1 MPSLRPIRF
10 LPFLL
15 LWCGAAIAQQ
25 PTREAQI
32 PLDPERGVLE
42 IGTALRLQLE
52 LFPDQEGFQTARL
65 FRQDDGSLVLEVS
78 RIEQGRLVRER
89 RPWTDAELATFRSD
103 LAGRF
108 AAQGQSGAVDREG
121 RSGLVLTETLLGLG
135 LYGWAVPEG
144 FHIDSSRGAV
154 AAYLLTAGLSFYLPY
169 RITRNASV
177 SLAERN
183 AAVWGATRGIV
194 YGPLVGNLLN
204 GPDDPNESFEASDQ
218 RSATSAL
225 SVLGM
230 SLAESVLG
238 YQIAQGLG
246 ASEGEVAFW
255 SAGGDFGIPF
265 GFGLAYLAGLF
276 DENVQRCE
284 FDLCVVDEYVGTRAG
299 YGATLAM
306 AMASPW
312 LARLSGQ
319 GGYYTAGDARA
330 LRSMGVLGAQLVL
343 PLAWAAFQQGDR
355 SEDKPLVAAVLAGS
369 AAGIW
374 LGNHVLRER
383 SLTGGDGLLVL
394 AGHLAGGL
402 GALGVTYLLDGGE
415 RADDLVYLTTSA
427 LGSAAGALLTLQA
440 VSGGSSGRA
449 ASSGTGVGIEFTPAA
464 VVMPLLAKRQF
475 GGSAGAPFLTIRF

>member
-1 MPSLRPIRF
+1 MAFLRPIRF
-10 LPFLL
+10 LAFLL
-15 LWCGAAIAQQ
+15 LWCGPAIGQQ

-42 IGTALRLQLE
+42 IGAALRSQLG

-78 RIEQGRLVRER
+78 RIEQGTLVRER
-89 RPWTDAELATFRSD
+89 RRWTDAELATFRSD

-108 AAQGQSGAVDREG
+108 AAQGQTGAVDREG

-135 LYGWAVPEG
+135 LYGWAVPVG
-144 FHIDSSRGAV
+144 FHIDSPRGAV

-177 SLAERN
+177 SVAERN

-194 YGPLVGNLLN
+194 HGALVGNLLN
-204 GPDDPNESFEASDQ
+204 GPDDPSES
-218 RSATSAL
+218 TTAL

-299 YGATLAM
+299 YGTTLAM

-312 LARLSGQ
+312 LVRLSGQ
-319 GGYYTAGDARA
+319 GRYYTVGDARA
-330 LRSMGVLGAQLVL
+330 LRSMGVLGAQVVL
-343 PLAWAAFQQGDR
+343 PLAWAAFRQGGR
-355 SEDKPLVAAVLAGS
+355 SSDKPLVAAVLAGS
-369 AAGIW
+369 AAGMW
-374 LGNHVLRER
+374 LGNNALRER
-383 SLTGGDGLLVL
+383 SLSGGDGFLVL
-394 AGHLAGGL
+394 AGALGRRPRSAGSDLPPGRGRAGGRL
-402 GALGVTYLLDGGE
+402 RLSHDFGPRLRRRGPPHPAGGVRRLIGPSGIE
-415 RADDLVYLTTSA
+415 RPRHWDRVHPSRRGHAAARQARVQRLR
-427 LGSAAGALLTLQA
+427 GSA
-440 VSGGSSGRA
+440 VSHH
-449 ASSGTGVGIEFTPAA
+449 
-464 VVMPLLAKRQF
+464 PLLSLEQEWER
-475 GGSAGAPFLTIRF
+475 